1 MNKEQA
7 LFEHLTLSDFKMWS
21 SSVLKNIGNYSIIVA
36 NNPDNISCLVGSC
49 FLKSGNSA
57 NSMIKES
64 HDPIP
69 LV

>member
-36 NNPDNISCLVGSC
+36 NNPDNVSCL
-49 FLKSGNSA
+49 LKSGNSA
-57 NSMIKES
+57 NS
-64 HDPIP
+64 HD
-69 LV
+69 